1 MWKVNID
8 VKKLYLQLFNIFEGE
23 LNNIFEYVA
32 PIEENSTT
40 CWNRIHELLL
50 RLWAEVENLAK
61 EVCNDIAK
69 NEWESAERINS
80 ANSEKFLKYL
90 INKISIDKK
99 TIKFI
104 WWLERG
110 FLLKKPFSTTYRWT
124 HYDSLKHWKIEKYGD
139 CNLNDVIMAFWWY
152 YILLNYLLIWYKW
165 IWKCDKL
172 SMINSDKLG
181 IVKSSIYSPTF
192 TYHEQSM
199 NLEVSWLSWIL
210 DEALVKPIISKLESS
225 DKMIKFNID
234 PNECLFCV
242 YLKIEQFV
250 TYSSLR
256 QYRVKNL
263 PNVPKIY
270 QLVPVFSFINKGYPI
285 HLHHYQ

>member
-50 RLWAEVENLAK
+50 RLWVEVENLAK

-80 ANSEKFLKYL
+80 ANSEKFLRYL
-90 INKISIDKK
+90 IDKISIDKK
-99 TIKFI
+99 AIKFI
-104 WWLERG
+104 GWLEHG
-110 FLLKKPFSTTYRWT
+110 FLLKKPFSITDWWI
-124 HYDSLKHWKIEKYGD
+124 HYDSLKHWKVEKYGD

-172 SMINSDKLG
+172 SMMNSEKLG
-181 IVKSSIYSPTF
+181 IVKSSIY
-192 TYHEQSM
+192 HELSF
-199 NLEVSWLSWIL
+199 NLETYWYSWI
-210 DEALVKPIISKLESS
+210 ISESLIDS
-225 DKMIKFNID
+225 IKKNLYSSNKMIILDTDIID
-234 PNECLFCV
+234 SDECLFCV
-242 YLKIEQFV
+242 YLEMRTFIAR
-250 TYSSLR
+250 SSLR
-256 QYRVKNL
+256 QFKLQNL
-263 PNVPKIY
+263 PNIQKSYELI
-270 QLVPVFSFINKGYPI
+270 PVFSFINKEFSYK
-285 HLHHYQ
+285 